1 PGYLRAYVE
10 GSDDPQAELA
20 DQETVLPDVKV
31 GDRLDCKALAP
42 KSHTTQ
48 PPARYTE
55 ATLTRTLEQMGIGRP
70 STYASIIDTIL
81 NRKYV
86 FKRGN
91 ALIPTWTAMAVIN
104 LMERYF
110 ETLVDYGFTAKL
122 EDDLDAIS
130 RGEAGHVDYLRRFYF
145 GEGQNADHHGPEG
158 GLKRQVESKLGEIDV
173 RAVCQF
179 PVGKPHER
187 RDDEEPIFVRVGRYG
202 PFLEQ
207 GERRGTLPDDIAPDE
222 VTL

>member
-1 PGYLRAYVE
+1 RRITITIAATSRDGEEAQFQVGGKTIDFPGYLRAYVE

-20 DQETVLPDVKV
+20 DQETVLPDVQV
-31 GDRLDCKALAP
+31 GERLDCKALDP

-48 PPARYTE
+48 PPARFTE

-104 LMERYF
+104 LMEQYF
-110 ETLVDYGFTAKL
+110 ETLVDY
-122 EDDLDAIS
+122 
-130 RGEAGHVDYLRRFYF
+130 R
-145 GEGQNADHHGPEG
+145 
-158 GLKRQVESKLGEIDV
+158 
-173 RAVCQF
+173 
-179 PVGKPHER
+179 
-187 RDDEEPIFVRVGRYG
+187 
-202 PFLEQ
+202 
-207 GERRGTLPDDIAPDE
+207 
-222 VTL
+222 